1 MKLRTIKVSV
11 AVLIALMLPSSYGAP
26 SVFAK
31 ALRLAVC
38 GDQKAVIRTIVD
50 NDQGHHLRVIDSGK
64 VPARISEDLIVDI
77 GDAKFYV
84 PNYPVDY
91 VQSCIVNGK
100 TFYENAILQE
110 LRSYIKENAVIL
122 DIGANIG
129 NHSVYWAA
137 KANAKRI
144 YSFEPVQDTFKILEK
159 NIQINELT
167 DKVRIY
173 NMGLSNEKING
184 SISHYDPKN
193 IGATSIKQDLNGNLV
208 LDKLDNIEIE
218 EDAIDF
224 VKIDVEGHELEVF
237 QGARETLTK
246 YRPTI
251 FVETF
256 WDKRPKVHEYLTSL
270 GYRLEK
276 SFVGENYLYIF
287 DNIK

>member
-1 MKLRTIKVSV
+1 MKLKNVKCGIFVVMT
-11 AVLIALMLPSSYGAP
+11 LMLQSVYCAP
-26 SVFAK
+26 STFAE
-31 ALRLAVC
+31 AFRLAVH
-38 GDQKAVIRTIVD
+38 GDQKAALQKIID
-50 NDQGHHLRVIDSGK
+50 GGLEKHLTVIDPTK
-64 VPARISEDLIVDI
+64 ELTPDKIVDI
-77 GDAKFYV
+77 ECAKFYV

-100 TFYENAILQE
+100 TFYENSILKKLQ
-110 LRSYIKENAVIL
+110 SYIKENAVIL

-129 NHSVYWAA
+129 NHSVYWAV

-144 YSFEPVQDTFKILEK
+144 YSFEPVQDTFKILKK
-159 NIQINELT
+159 NIEINELT
-167 DKVRIY
+167 DKVKIF
-173 NMGLSNEKING
+173 NIGLSNEKING
-184 SISHYDPKN
+184 SISHYDPSN
-193 IGATSIKQDLNGNLV
+193 IGGTSIKQDLNGNLV

-218 EDAIDF
+218 EGAIDF